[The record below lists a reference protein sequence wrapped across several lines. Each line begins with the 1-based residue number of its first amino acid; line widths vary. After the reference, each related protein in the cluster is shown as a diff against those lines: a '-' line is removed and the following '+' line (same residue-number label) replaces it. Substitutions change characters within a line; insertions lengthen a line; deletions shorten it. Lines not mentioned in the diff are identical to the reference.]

1 MLIGEWDLS
10 LCPMEAIFVKSE
22 KIAEM
27 NKFTLFPIK
36 EGKFVCFVMLNLPNH
51 HVFGPVVKPFMN
63 MGALRWFHNV

>member
-1 MLIGEWDLS
+1 M
-10 LCPMEAIFVKSE
+10 KSE